1 MGKEGEHTCTSSLYT
16 RVTTGTACERIKSM
30 DHCKEAATQLGL
42 DPDRWSGLGMSSS
55 DKPPYCYLYNYMGT
69 VLLNFNHD
77 VNSAAQCNSDSSICI
92 CHKKLW
98 DRVTKG
104 STCERITSKAECEE
118 ASRHLDL
125 SDNVASEET
134 VSDYP
139 PYCYFY
145 REQELWF
152 NDHGD
157 SDASCTSE
165 NVCIC
170 KNGKVEK

>member
-30 DHCKEAATQLGL
+30 DNCKEAATQLGL
-42 DPDRWSGLGMSSS
+42 DPDRWSGLGKTSSH
-55 DKPPYCYLYNYMGT
+55 KPPYCYLYNYMGT

-92 CHKKLW
+92 CHIW

-104 STCERITSKAECEE
+104 STCERITSKAECKLAGEQLGL
-118 ASRHLDL
+118 ANS
-125 SDNVASEET
+125 VKEET
-134 VSDYP
+134 TSDWP

-145 REQELWF
+145 KGPLWDTLYF
-152 NDHGD
+152 NNAGNSEVQCN
-157 SDASCTSE
+157 SDDK
-165 NVCIC
+165 VCIC
-170 KNGKVEK
+170 KTT